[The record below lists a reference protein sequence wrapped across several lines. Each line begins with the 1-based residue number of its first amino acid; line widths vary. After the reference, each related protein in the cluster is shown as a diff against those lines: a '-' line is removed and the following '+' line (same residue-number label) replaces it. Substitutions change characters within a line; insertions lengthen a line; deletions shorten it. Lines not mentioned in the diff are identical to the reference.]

1 MPCRQAVSSSA
12 LDRLVTLSRFPSLH
26 PAVRLL
32 LWCALVMV
40 GQGLT
45 GSGLAVS
52 TLGVLLLG
60 GFFAGG
66 HLRRLIRRARF
77 LLLTLALVFVCAT
90 PGEALLPLLGAASP
104 TAEGLLLAAQHGG
117 RLVLVLGLLALLLQF
132 TPSAQF
138 VAGVFG
144 LLKPFAAWGLPR
156 EKMAL
161 RLMLV
166 LQYAEER
173 KGEGR
178 LESWRQWLHWL
189 EGEDSVASAP
199 VSLAVA
205 PLKTADFAALGTLLL
220 AAFAAC
226 FY

>member
-1 MPCRQAVSSSA
+1 M
-12 LDRLVTLSRFPSLH
+12 TLSLSLH

-32 LWCALVMV
+32 LWCALVLV

-45 GSGLAVS
+45 GSWLAGA
-52 TLGVLLLG
+52 TLGIVLVG
-60 GFFAGG
+60 GVFAAG

-77 LLLTLALVFVCAT
+77 LLLTLALVFACGT
-90 PGEALLPLLGAASP
+90 PGEALVPPLGAISP
-104 TAEGLLLAAQHGG
+104 TAEGLWLAAQHGG

-132 TPSAQF
+132 TTSAQF

-144 LLKPFAAWGLPR
+144 LLKPFASWGLPR
-156 EKMAL
+156 ERMAL

-173 KGEGR
+173 KGAGR

-189 EGEDSVASAP
+189 EGQDAELETPAP
-199 VSLAVA
+199 VSIAVA
-205 PLKTADFAALGTLLL
+205 PLNTADFAALGGLVL
-220 AAFAAC
+220 AGLALF